1 MRELNEWLERQAIGR
16 LVRYQGRLAKVV
28 TVQGQKVLR
37 IVETMPEDFASTARP
52 RDGRV
57 YNRAAG
63 NARSVQGA

>member
-1 MRELNEWLERQAIGR
+1 MNGFQEWLERQAIGR
-16 LVRYQGRLAKVV
+16 LVHYQGRLAKVV
-28 TVQGQKVLR
+28 AVQGQKVLK
-37 IVETMPEDFASTARP
+37 IVDTMPEDFASTARP